1 MIVEKNAIPC
11 GLERWRVVV
20 GLIFASCG
28 GSSLPTPTSLK
39 ALAQLDKP
47 GSSDSQDKCLTD
59 WWVRH
64 LTADQLG
71 AAAQVKSAA
80 DIAKDPAVFGYMAQA
95 NAACLS
101 ELGDGSNS

>member
-1 MIVEKNAIPC
+1 VA
-11 GLERWRVVV
+11 GVLGV

-59 WWVRH
+59 WWMRH
-64 LTADQLG
+64 LTADQLDAAGSGQERGRYCQRSGSVRLHG
-71 AAAQVKSAA
+71 AGQ
-80 DIAKDPAVFGYMAQA
+80 
-95 NAACLS
+95 
-101 ELGDGSNS
+101 